1 MKKLL
6 VAAGLALALT
16 APSSAN
22 DMDKAVARAVLFIM
36 FCDKLPAELQQQTNL
51 YLVDHQQQVAS
62 ESKAILDE
70 KLASGTDQKK
80 WCRLMRSQ
88 ISRR

>member
-22 DMDKAVARAVLFIM
+22 DMDKAVARSVVFTM
-36 FCDKLPAELQQQTNL
+36 FCGELPAKVQEQTKA

-62 ESKAILDE
+62 ESKVILDE
-70 KLASGTDQKK
+70 RLASGTDQKK

-88 ISRR
+88 IGLR

>member
-6 VAAGLALALT
+6 VAAGFALALT
-16 APSSAN
+16 APSSAD
-22 DMDKAVARAVLFIM
+22 DMDKAVARAVVFTM
-36 FCDKLPAELQQQTNL
+36 FCGELPAKLQQQTNR

-62 ESKAILDE
+62 ESKTILDE
-70 KLASGTDQKK
+70 KLASGMDQKK

-88 ISRR
+88 ISGR